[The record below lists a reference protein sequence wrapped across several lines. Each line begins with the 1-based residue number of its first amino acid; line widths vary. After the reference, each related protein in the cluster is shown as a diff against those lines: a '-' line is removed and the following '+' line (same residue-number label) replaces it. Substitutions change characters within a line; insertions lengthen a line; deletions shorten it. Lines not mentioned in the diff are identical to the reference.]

1 MNGMRNGTVIKTR
14 NGVDKKSQTAIIKM
28 NVVLFIC
35 TVPCRENMPMR
46 KCMGRVFLCR
56 SETGLRLNDL

>member
-1 MNGMRNGTVIKTR
+1 MNGMRNGTVIKNR

-35 TVPCRENMPMR
+35 TVHAEKICR
-46 KCMGRVFLCR
+46 
-56 SETGLRLNDL
+56 